1 MIASLERCLCLLW
14 GPCKMPLAC
23 WVHPSRRDPLF
34 PPPPPFP
41 PSRQVAKAGA
51 LLLGAQ
57 ISPQLQLDE
66 LLALPLERHAWAG
79 AARRCQQAASY
90 AVAYQPEPGR
100 ASYGGRFTAA
110 VELVRWIQAVG
121 R

>member
-1 MIASLERCLCLLW
+1 MTPTPIPRSQ
-14 GPCKMPLAC
+14 
-23 WVHPSRRDPLF
+23 
-34 PPPPPFP
+34 
-41 PSRQVAKAGA
+41 QVAKAGA

-66 LLALPLERHAWAG
+66 LLALPLDRHAWAG
-79 AARRCQQAASY
+79 AVRRCQQAASY

-110 VELVRWIQAVG
+110 VELVRRGGVG
-121 R
+121 RGGAGRGQRGWGAARTEPPPCIGHA